1 MGADVTAGLVRRP
14 SAATPAK
21 RAGEVFQPAAAA
33 ESPAAAGGVQA
44 TTVAYPP
51 RLKRALKIRAAKQ
64 GTTITALVT
73 AAVTAESGDITA
85 LAAAAAQLAPAATTP
100 PRSGLYLPADLHRR
114 LKIAAVEHDTTISAL
129 IVAALAKTYPELPK

>member
-1 MGADVTAGLVRRP
+1 MGIDVTAGLVRRP

-21 RAGEVFQPAAAA
+21 RAGEVFQPAA
-33 ESPAAAGGVQA
+33 EPPPAASTGGVQA

-51 RLKRALKIRAAKQ
+51 RLKRALKIRAVKQ

-73 AAVTAESGDITA
+73 AAAT
-85 LAAAAAQLAPAATTP
+85 AAAADIPALVAVAAELASPPAGT
-100 PRSGLYLPADLHRR
+100 PRSGLYLPVELHRR

-129 IVAALAKTYPELPK
+129 IVAALTKTHPELSK